1 MTGNSQTPMERITRL
16 EDLLDEL
23 QSTLIGERSGT
34 TAAPAPHQQK
44 PFAIWPADE
53 LLLTRLWRR
62 SPSALSAYLRQGEMF
77 TTGNGDVLLEKTDQK
92 TYICFCEIANG
103 DALLCV
109 PPNAPDAIF
118 ASLARM
124 QAFKIPEGH
133 KIDDS
138 TSIQMLPL
146 FRPIERGKRWKLWR
160 AGEINLNGYSPLNE
174 TENLA
179 LLSRLEKLERNMAKL
194 AANQQVAIQDLKNQL
209 AILQEQMNTHLRIHL
224 ASDGRN
230 WSDPGL
236 EGQMPTTRKDQPS

>member
-1 MTGNSQTPMERITRL
+1 MTGNSQTPMERIIRL

-23 QSTLIGERSGT
+23 QATLIGERSGT

-44 PFAIWPADE
+44 PLAIWPADE

-62 SPSALSAYLRQGEMF
+62 SPGALSAYLRQGELF
-77 TTGNGDVLLEKTDQK
+77 TTGNGDVLLEKTDRK
-92 TYICFCEIANG
+92 TYIGFCEVASG

-109 PPNAPDAIF
+109 PPNAPDAVF
-118 ASLARM
+118 ASLACK

-133 KIDDS
+133 KIDS
-138 TSIQMLPL
+138 GASIQTLPL
-146 FRPIERGKRWKLWR
+146 FRPIERGKRWKLLR
-160 AGEINLNGYSPLNE
+160 AGEINLNGFSPLDE

-179 LLSRLEKLERNMAKL
+179 LLSRLEKLERNQAKL

-209 AILQEQMNTHLRIHL
+209 AILQEQMDTYLRIHVVR
-224 ASDGRN
+224 DGRH

-236 EGQMPTTRKDQPS
+236 QGQMTTTRKVEPS